1 MLTNTLS
8 TPSSDRRITPTIRS
22 TARSPFRKR
31 TGTNAAYVSPLTN
44 FRYRS
49 PPLST
54 LMIMLSALASVTVL
68 GTDNVPSWTLTTQK
82 SGTRTWL
89 TGEVL
94 KRTGFWKDTSTI
106 KVRYHAN
113 RTHVNRSRNNH
124 KYEKVNRMRNEWF
137 TITEVLE
144 HDKVNNRINVQIH
157 GMKNRWIYYLEQDG
171 MKFINHLRTAKNTI
185 NLGHAL
191 RKIQSVQHGNVAGI
205 PKREELKRGDAAN
218 GVYGFRVALQKEGCL
233 AGDFSKLFFGAA
245 KRWFTS
251 VQDYFDAISVRV
263 HLKNNKVDYIEIPN
277 NIKNMKANIT
287 QINCFNPGVDTSRS
301 SVVLR
306 LRTKSNSQIINFA
319 DNASD
324 RALFLSDTEAYG
336 IEGKKLLK
344 FLVDHAGDYK
354 PQLDDGSKFKN
365 YVANIQGD
373 WAGDAATTLDRSF
386 NPVETD
392 APAIVIPVTTTPTS
406 VRNPLDTPVSGPA
419 PSDATA
425 TIERFAPANIDPADK
440 TYTPATTDPLAPAK
454 GPAPCAN
461 AQGSQAATETAKV
474 IGSLDSRRRLVGV
487 VYYSFIGFNMFLM
500 CCLLVGISFAYH
512 VGSQDANYEPIRM

>member
-1 MLTNTLS
+1 
-8 TPSSDRRITPTIRS
+8 
-22 TARSPFRKR
+22 
-31 TGTNAAYVSPLTN
+31 
-44 FRYRS
+44 
-49 PPLST
+49 
-54 LMIMLSALASVTVL
+54 
-68 GTDNVPSWTLTTQK
+68 
-82 SGTRTWL
+82 
-89 TGEVL
+89 
-94 KRTGFWKDTSTI
+94 
-106 KVRYHAN
+106 
-113 RTHVNRSRNNH
+113 
-124 KYEKVNRMRNEWF
+124 
-137 TITEVLE
+137 
-144 HDKVNNRINVQIH
+144 
-157 GMKNRWIYYLEQDG
+157 

-191 RKIQSVQHGNVAGI
+191 RKIQSVENGNVAGV

-354 PQLDDGSKFKN
+354 PQIDVKN

-373 WAGDAATTLDRSF
+373 WAEDAATTLDRSF
-386 NPVETD
+386 NPVDTD
-392 APAIVIPVTTTPTS
+392 AASKIPVNATTPTS
-406 VRNPLDTPVSGPA
+406 GYSNFTNPLDAENSATVTVTAASTPVSGPA
-419 PSDATA
+419 PSDAMA

-454 GPAPCAN
+454 GPASCAN
-461 AQGSQAATETAKV
+461 AQVATTATDAAA
-474 IGSLDSRRRLVGV
+474 IISGRRRLVGV
-487 VYYSFIGFNMFLM
+487 AYYSFIGLNMFLM
-500 CCLLVGISFAYH
+500 CCILVGISFAYH